1 MRHGAIRAHAP
12 AEDRR
17 SANASS
23 RQIDRGGLETAR
35 ARIRDAAPV
44 RATRQARVHE
54 TGAYRCVIV
63 ATSDKAAS
71 RHDDIGEGSAV
82 NIGVGDL

>member
-12 AEDRR
+12 AENRR

-35 ARIRDAAPV
+35 APIRGAAPV

-54 TGAYRCVIV
+54 IGAYRCVIV
-63 ATSDKAAS
+63 ATSDKAAA